1 MIWIFGYG
9 SLVWRPDFEYAERHR
24 ADLGGWSR
32 RFWQASTDHRGVPER
47 PGIVVTLVPDP
58 EAVTVGVVYGL
69 RPEVATPIMG
79 ALDYRE
85 RGGYSRESVDVT
97 LADGR
102 VVEALVYR
110 GTAENPN
117 YLGPAPLAD
126 IAARIRGA
134 VGPSGP
140 NPEYVLKLH
149 QALLEMGAHDPHVA
163 GIAALLGDEL

>member
-117 YLGPAPLAD
+117 YLGPAPLGRYCGPD
-126 IAARIRGA
+126 SRRGGPQRSQPRVCVEAASSAPGNGGA
-134 VGPSGP
+134 
-140 NPEYVLKLH
+140 
-149 QALLEMGAHDPHVA
+149 
-163 GIAALLGDEL
+163 